1 MYVTT
6 PAPSI
11 SAHPNL
17 SSGPFVP
24 SPIVSQTNSLPNC
37 KSAVPIE
44 VDKTWLIVLAVPV
57 EYAVTFLQVFD
68 ESIVIVPAASDLTV
82 VAFAPI
88 ILCASLTEPFST
100 KFK

>member
-6 PAPSI
+6 PAPST

-17 SSGPFVP
+17 SSELSHRNS
-24 SPIVSQTNSLPNC
+24 SPNVSEVVLIV
-37 KSAVPIE
+37 KAVTE
-44 VDKTWLIVLAVPV
+44 LAIVLAN
-57 EYAVTFLQVFD
+57 TSLQVFD